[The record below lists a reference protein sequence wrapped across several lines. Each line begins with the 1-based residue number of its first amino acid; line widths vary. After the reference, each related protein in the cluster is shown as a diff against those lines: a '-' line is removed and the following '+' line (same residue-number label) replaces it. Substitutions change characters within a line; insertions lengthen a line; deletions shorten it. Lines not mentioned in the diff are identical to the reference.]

1 MTRRISCA
9 PIGHALEAGRPEA
22 QIFLARVIRRNGGTS
37 LSSHAEAWRLAPD
50 NGKSQGFSNVVEFA
64 LGVYGQLSMIQRD
77 IGALTSSQQAIVER
91 LDASEKHAEARTE
104 SRLAEVMQVIDAR
117 AEARNRQAEL
127 SAQAQ
132 VAQWEAERKEA
143 AARWQSH
150 VLESE
155 ARWAQWTADRQAA
168 EAKSQAERQAAE
180 ARNQAER
187 QAAEV
192 KYQADRKESEAKYQ
206 ADRKESEAR
215 WAQWTA
221 ERQAQ
226 EARWDARCNRIETRL
241 ENFEARTESRFH
253 QIDTRFDT
261 LETHVDKVET
271 NLTRRIDANG
281 QQIATLRER
290 VNKVFWVATGGGIV
304 LGLAYG
310 WKPAIE
316 RMAGLIGP

>member
-1 MTRRISCA
+1 M
-9 PIGHALEAGRPEA
+9 
-22 QIFLARVIRRNGGTS
+22 
-37 LSSHAEAWRLAPD
+37 SSHAEAWRLAPD
-50 NGKSQGFSNVVEFA
+50 NGKTQGFSNVVEFA

-77 IGALTSSQQAIVER
+77 IGALTSSPQAIVER
-91 LDASEKHAEARTE
+91 LDASEKHAEAR
-104 SRLAEVMQVIDAR
+104 
-117 AEARNRQAEL
+117 
-127 SAQAQ
+127 
-132 VAQWEAERKEA
+132 
-143 AARWQSH
+143 
-150 VLESE
+150 
-155 ARWAQWTADRQAA
+155 
-168 EAKSQAERQAAE
+168 
-180 ARNQAER
+180 
-187 QAAEV
+187 
-192 KYQADRKESEAKYQ
+192 
-206 ADRKESEAR
+206 
-215 WAQWTA
+215 AQWTA

-290 VNKVFWVATGGGIV
+290 VNKVLWVATGGGIV